1 MIAHVTGGKALPK
14 DIAEQ
19 IIDRTDGVPLFI
31 EELTPDLQSV
41 RKRR

>member
-1 MIAHVTGGKALPK
+1 MIANLTLDRTLSSSTV
-14 DIAEQ
+14 EE
-19 IIDRTDGVPLFI
+19 IIDRTEGVPLFI